1 MTALPA
7 TRVGAAGEYL
17 AAAII
22 TTLGWTATPCNADGF
37 DLIAVQG
44 GRTVRVQVKAAQRP
58 ATRYSYHFRASV
70 SKPKRPMT
78 IEDCDIL
85 CCVALDARRAFFVP
99 VSDLAGR
106 MTMRRPI
113 RDIYIEGIE
122 ETTWGQAVA
131 PLAL

>member
-44 GRTVRVQVKAAQRP
+44 GRAVRVQVKAAQRP
-58 ATRYSYHFRASV
+58 ATRYSYQFQASV
-70 SKPKRPMT
+70 SKPKRPLT
-78 IEDCDIL
+78 IDDCDIL

-99 VSDLAGR
+99 VAELAGR
-106 MTMRRPI
+106 MTLRRPI
-113 RDIYIEGIE
+113 RDIYIENVE
-122 ETTWGQAVA
+122 ADSWARAVA
-131 PLAL
+131 G